1 MKKYVPQAI
10 VIGFV
15 ILALVRFGVRHGFQ
29 FGPTNGEV
37 IEQYQSQFEPLHSTL
52 ADVVTRID
60 ELTPVEETKLDLTL
74 DTKPILIVGDAERT
88 NTSMISLSY
97 LKTYQ
102 TPDVTG
108 SGDLTAGDYGHQRFS
123 IDGDDFQHTI
133 AWMGDENPLVSSALK
148 RDGSDMEKMLQK
160 TLSLEYLIV
169 GRNGE
174 MKPSMYDEH
183 GRPTEDLPCEVFL
196 VSLKTGEI
204 VGQAPLL
211 LPAAARPGGSMGPG
225 EIVKEVIRQIG
236 EAWDQGAVIKWQEPA
251 P

>member
-1 MKKYVPQAI
+1 MKKYAPLALI
-10 VIGFV
+10 VGFL

-37 IEQYQSQFEPLHSTL
+37 IQKYHSEFEPLHSTL
-52 ADVVTRID
+52 SAVVTRID
-60 ELTPVEETKLDLTL
+60 ELNPVEETKLDLTL
-74 DTKPILIVGDAERT
+74 DPKPILIVGDAERT

-102 TPDVTG
+102 SPDVTG
-108 SGDLTAGDYGHQRFS
+108 SSDLTAEDYGHQRFS

-133 AWMGDENPLVSSALK
+133 AWTGDENPMVSSALEN
-148 RDGSDMEKMLQK
+148 DGSDMDKMLQK

-225 EIVKEVIRQIG
+225 EIVNEVVRQIG
-236 EAWDQGAVIKWQEPA
+236 EAWNQGAIIKWREPE